1 MDCVTLSSKGQIV
14 LIKDIREKLG
24 LKAGDKF
31 IEKVENDQIV
41 LKPVKPLAELFGSLR
56 NEGDFKGKTTEE
68 IMTEIKTGWG

>member
-14 LIKDIREKLG
+14 LMKSVRDKLG

-41 LKPVKPLAELFGSLR
+41 LKPVKSLVEMFGSLR

-68 IMTEIKTGWG
+68 IMAEIKKGWE